1 MGIKSEK
8 TYEEIVERIIT
19 VFRPQKSAEAR
30 HFVDCDLDHGT
41 IGGGNATVS
50 PTPPIDDVNLDGD
63 NGPDNA
69 APGAASQ
76 DIPAAPSR

>member
-8 TYEEIVERIIT
+8 TFEEIVERIIA

-41 IGGGNATVS
+41 IGGSNATVS
-50 PTPPIDDVNLDGD
+50 PTPQIDDVNVDD
-63 NGPDNA
+63 NGTDSP

-76 DIPAAPSR
+76 DIPAVPSR